1 MGMRLLLGVG
11 MLGDTNQNKVIGVR
25 LEMQVD
31 RGEPMTFVSMQHMP
45 LTRAYL
51 CQDCNCI
58 GNCAEQCPACASHAL
73 IGLAGVL
80 NRDANDE
87 TPHALVRMQPLAA

>member
-1 MGMRLLLGVG
+1 
-11 MLGDTNQNKVIGVR
+11 MLDI
-25 LEMQVD
+25 
-31 RGEPMTFVSMQHMP
+31 RGEPMTFISMQHMP

-58 GNCAEQCPACASHAL
+58 GNCSAQCPACASRAL

-80 NRDANDE
+80 NRE
-87 TPHALVRMQPLAA
+87 PKEEVEHALLRMTSLVA

>member
-1 MGMRLLLGVG
+1 
-11 MLGDTNQNKVIGVR
+11 
-25 LEMQVD
+25 
-31 RGEPMTFVSMQHMP
+31 MTFVSMQHMP

-51 CQDCNCI
+51 CQDCNCV

-80 NRDANDE
+80 NREAKDE
-87 TPHALVRMQPLAA
+87 IQLQLVRMQPLAA

>member
-1 MGMRLLLGVG
+1 
-11 MLGDTNQNKVIGVR
+11 
-25 LEMQVD
+25 
-31 RGEPMTFVSMQHMP
+31 MTSVSMQHMP

-51 CQDCNCI
+51 CQDCSCI

-80 NRDANDE
+80 NRDAESE
-87 TPHALVRMQPLAA
+87 TQHALARMPALAA